1 MNLKESFRYASYL
14 ETIASTASENLRI
27 RDHALTTTKIHRKSA
42 VDPDAKDITET
53 VDNGDFVPNN
63 DLIRFLQFVITER
76 DKLGKAITAAKNN
89 CGFDIDNAVAVNKM
103 RQGVSA
109 NIKRMLSFKASKTK
123 EPCLGYRFN
132 VAGDQTSY
140 RYDVEVVTE
149 DNFDRKASKTVMTA
163 MLEESDATSA
173 EIDRVLVTTNVDF
186 MPHFS
191 VNDSFDDAVEA
202 YLKM

>member
-1 MNLKESFRYASYL
+1 MNLYV
-14 ETIASTASENLRI
+14 
-27 RDHALTTTKIHRKSA
+27 RDHALTTTKTHHKSA
-42 VDPDAKDITET
+42 VDPEAKDITEV
-53 VDNGDFVPNN
+53 VDAGDFVPND
-63 DLIRFLQFVITER
+63 DLIRFAQFVIAER
-76 DKLGKAITAAKNN
+76 EKLGNAITAAKNN

-103 RQGVSA
+103 RQRVAGD
-109 NIKRMLSFKASKTK
+109 IKRMLSFKASKTK
-123 EPCLGYRFN
+123 EFGLGYRFN

-140 RYDVEVVTE
+140 RYEVETE
-149 DNFDRKASKTVMTA
+149 SEENFDRKASKTVMTA
-163 MLEESDATSA
+163 MLEESDETSA

>member
-76 DKLGKAITAAKNN
+76 DKLGNAITAAKNN

>member
-14 ETIASTASENLRI
+14 ETLASSASVNLYVRA
-27 RDHALTTTKIHRKSA
+27 HALTTTKTHHQSA
-42 VDPDAKDITET
+42 VDPEAKDVTEV
-53 VDNGDFVPNN
+53 VDAGDFGPND
-63 DLIRFLQFVITER
+63 DLIRFAQFVIAER
-76 DKLGKAITAAKNN
+76 EKLGKAITAAKNN
-89 CGFDIDNAVAVNKM
+89 CGFDIDNAIAVNKM
-103 RQGVSA
+103 RQRVAGD
-109 NIKRMLSFKASKTK
+109 IKRMLSFKASKTK
-123 EPCLGYRFN
+123 EFGLGYRFN

-140 RYDVEVVTE
+140 RYEVETE
-149 DNFDRKASKTVMTA
+149 SKENFDRKASKTVMTA

>member
-14 ETIASTASENLRI
+14 ETLVSSASVNLYV
-27 RDHALTTTKIHRKSA
+27 RDHALTTTKTHHKSA
-42 VDPDAKDITET
+42 VDPEAKDVTEV
-53 VDNGDFVPNN
+53 VDAGDFVPND
-63 DLIRFLQFVITER
+63 DLIRFAQFVIAER
-76 DKLGKAITAAKNN
+76 EKLGDAITAAKNN
-89 CGFDIDNAVAVNKM
+89 CGFDIDNAIAVNKM
-103 RQGVSA
+103 RQRVAGD
-109 NIKRMLSFKASKTK
+109 IKRMLSFKASKTK
-123 EPCLGYRFN
+123 EFGLGYRFN

-140 RYDVEVVTE
+140 RYEVETE
-149 DNFDRKASKTVMTA
+149 SKENFDRKASKTVMTA
-163 MLEESDATSA
+163 MLEESDVTSA

>member
-103 RQGVSA
+103 RQGVAA
-109 NIKRMLSFKASKTK
+109 NIKRMLSFKSNKTK

-173 EIDRVLVTTNVDF
+173 EIDRVLITTNVDF

>member
-53 VDNGDFVPNN
+53 VDSGDFVPNN
-63 DLIRFLQFVITER
+63 DLIRFLQFVIAER

-103 RQGVSA
+103 RQGVAA
-109 NIKRMLSFKASKTK
+109 NIKRMLLFKASKTK

-140 RYDVEVVTE
+140 RYDVDVVTE
-149 DNFDRKASKTVMTA
+149 ENYDRKTSKAVMTA

-173 EIDRVLVTTNVDF
+173 EIDRVLITTNVDF

-191 VNDSFDDAVEA
+191 VNDSLDDAIEA
-202 YLKM
+202 FLKM

>member
-14 ETIASTASENLRI
+14 ETLTTNASSLLRL
-27 RDHALTTTKIHRKSA
+27 RDRALTTTKIHHKSA
-42 VDPDAKDITET
+42 IDAEAKDVTET

-63 DLIRFLQFVITER
+63 DIIRFLQFVISER

-103 RQGVSA
+103 RQRVAGD
-109 NIKRMLSFKASKTK
+109 IKYMLSFRANKTK
-123 EPCLGYRFN
+123 DTAIGYKFN

-140 RYDVEVVTE
+140 RYDMDVVNE
-149 DNFDRKASKTVMTA
+149 ENYDRKTAKAVMTA

-173 EIDRVLVTTNVDF
+173 EIDRVLITTNVDF

-191 VNDSFDDAVEA
+191 VNDSLDDAVEA
-202 YLKM
+202 FLKM

>member
-14 ETIASTASENLRI
+14 ETLASNASGNLRLST
-27 RDHALTTTKIHRKSA
+27 HALTTTKIHRKSA
-42 VDPDAKDITET
+42 VDPEAKDITET
-53 VDNGDFVPNN
+53 VDNGDFVANN
-63 DLIRFLQFVITER
+63 DLIRFLQFVIAER

-103 RQGVSA
+103 RQRVA
-109 NIKRMLSFKASKTK
+109 DDIKRMLSYKASKTK
-123 EPCLGYRFN
+123 NIANGYRFN

-140 RYDVEVVTE
+140 RYEVEIVDE
-149 DNFDRKASKTVMTA
+149 ENFDRKASKAVMTA

-191 VNDSFDDAVEA
+191 VNDSFDDAVES

>member
-14 ETIASTASENLRI
+14 ETLTTNASSLLRL
-27 RDHALTTTKIHRKSA
+27 RDRALTTTKIHHKSA
-42 VDPDAKDITET
+42 VDAEAKDVTEA

-63 DLIRFLQFVITER
+63 DIIRFLQFVISER

-89 CGFDIDNAVAVNKM
+89 CGFDIDNAIAINKM
-103 RQGVSA
+103 RQRVA
-109 NIKRMLSFKASKTK
+109 NDIKYMLSFKASKTK
-123 EPCLGYRFN
+123 DTAIGYKFN

-140 RYDVEVVTE
+140 RYDMDVVNE
-149 DNFDRKASKTVMTA
+149 ENYDRKTSKAVMTA

-173 EIDRVLVTTNVDF
+173 EIDRVLITTNVDF

-191 VNDSFDDAVEA
+191 VNDSLDDAIEA
-202 YLKM
+202 FLKM

>member
-14 ETIASTASENLRI
+14 ETLASSASVNLYI
-27 RDHALTTTKIHRKSA
+27 RDHALTTTKAHHQSS
-42 VDPDAKDITET
+42 VDPEAKDITEV
-53 VDNGDFVPNN
+53 VDAGDFVPNN

-89 CGFDIDNAVAVNKM
+89 CGFDIDNAIAVNKM
-103 RQGVSA
+103 RQRVAGD
-109 NIKRMLSFKASKTK
+109 IKRMLSFKASKTK
-123 EPCLGYRFN
+123 EFGLGYRFN

-140 RYDVEVVTE
+140 RYEVETE
-149 DNFDRKASKTVMTA
+149 SEENFDRKASKTVMTA

>member
-14 ETIASTASENLRI
+14 ETLASSASVNLYV
-27 RDHALTTTKIHRKSA
+27 RDHALTTTKTHHKSV
-42 VDPDAKDITET
+42 VDPEAKDVTEV
-53 VDNGDFVPNN
+53 VDAGDFVPND
-63 DLIRFLQFVITER
+63 DLIRFAQFVIAER
-76 DKLGKAITAAKNN
+76 EKLGNAITAAKNN
-89 CGFDIDNAVAVNKM
+89 CGFDIDNAIAVNKM
-103 RQGVSA
+103 RQRVAGD
-109 NIKRMLSFKASKTK
+109 IKRMLSFKANKTK
-123 EPCLGYRFN
+123 EFGLGYRFN

-140 RYDVEVVTE
+140 RYEVETE
-149 DNFDRKASKTVMTA
+149 SKENFDRKASKTVMTA